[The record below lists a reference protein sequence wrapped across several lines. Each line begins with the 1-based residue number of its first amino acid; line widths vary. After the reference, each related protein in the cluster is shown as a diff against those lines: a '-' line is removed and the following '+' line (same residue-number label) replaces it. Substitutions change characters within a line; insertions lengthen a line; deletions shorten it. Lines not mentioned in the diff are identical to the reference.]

1 MAGPSPDQPDQP
13 DLLDLAVRIADMASG
28 GEQVEA
34 FVARS
39 TSTTVR
45 AYGGEVES
53 LTQAS
58 SAGVGVRVVVDHRE
72 GFAYAGTLDEAVVL
86 DALAEARDN
95 ARFGEPDEFNG
106 LATPDGVD
114 PAPLDLWPTG
124 LPDVPTADKVALALE
139 LEKATTS
146 RDRRVAGVRVA
157 MYSDGLGEAAVATST
172 GIRAWDRSGTSYLMV
187 QALAT
192 QDGET
197 QIAGGLSVGREL
209 TDLSVDEAAED
220 AVLRATRLLGSTK
233 PATQRVTL
241 VLEPRMT
248 ATVLGLVGGMLNGEA
263 VLKGR
268 SPFADRVG
276 QAIASPLLT
285 FVDDPTDARSL
296 GADTYDGEGL
306 ARRRNE
312 LVREGVLQ
320 GFLQNTYT
328 GRRSGTASTGSAAR
342 GVSSTPAV
350 AAGALAVAPG
360 RGSHEEL
367 VASVGGG
374 LFVTSMAGLHSGVNP
389 VSGDFSVGVEGL
401 MIRDGALAEPV
412 REATIASTLQRLLL
426 DISAV
431 GADLEW
437 LPDGT
442 GGVTLVIPDVA
453 LSGQ

>member
-1 MAGPSPDQPDQP
+1 MTEAPTGP
-13 DLLDLAVRIADMASG
+13 DLLDLATRVADQARP

-45 AYGGEVES
+45 TYQGEVES
-53 LTQAS
+53 LTQAAT
-58 SAGVGVRVVVDHRE
+58 AGIGVRVVVDHRE
-72 GFAYAGTLDEAVVL
+72 GFAYAGTLDEAAVQEAL
-86 DALAEARDN
+86 DEARDN
-95 ARFGEPDEFNG
+95 ARYAEPDEFNG
-106 LATPDGVD
+106 LAEPDGVE
-114 PAPLDLWPTG
+114 PAPLDLWPKD
-124 LPDVPTADKVALALE
+124 LPEVPTAEKVGLALE
-139 LEKATTS
+139 LERATTG
-146 RDRRVAGVRVA
+146 RDPRVKGVRVA

-172 GIRAWDRSGTSYLMV
+172 GIRVWDRSGTSYLMV

-192 QDGET
+192 DDGET
-197 QIAGGLSVGREL
+197 QIASGLSVGREL
-209 TDLSVDEAAED
+209 TDLSIDEAADD
-220 AVLRATRLLGSTK
+220 AVLRATRLLGAAK

-268 SPFADRVG
+268 SPFRDRVG
-276 QAIASPLLT
+276 EAIASPLLS
-285 FVDDPTDARSL
+285 FVDDPTDPRSL
-296 GADTYDGEGL
+296 GADVYDGEGL

-312 LVREGVLQ
+312 LVRDGVLQ

-342 GVSSTPAV
+342 GVSSTPGV
-350 AAGALAVAPG
+350 AAVALAVTPG
-360 RGSHEEL
+360 QGTHEEL
-367 VASVGGG
+367 LAGVERG
-374 LFVTSMAGLHSGVNP
+374 LLVTSMAGLHSGVNP

-401 MIRDGALAEPV
+401 MVRDGALAEPI

-426 DISAV
+426 DIAAV

-442 GGVTLVIPDVA
+442 GGVTLVIPDVT
-453 LSGQ
+453 LSGS